1 MPAHKVKLEID
12 QGATF
17 DKTFTW
23 MTGTDKANAAP
34 VDLTGCKARA
44 QFREELESDV
54 VLIGLST
61 ENGRI
66 VLGGVEGTIRLFISA
81 ADTAA
86 MNWQSAVYD
95 LEIEFPNGTVIRRMA
110 GSVVVSPE
118 VTRGLVID
126 VPGRF
131 VDDGAGVPLLGD

>member
-23 MTGTDKANAAP
+23 KTGTKATAVP

-44 QFREELESDV
+44 QIREELQSEP
-54 VLIGLST
+54 VLLELTT
-61 ENGRI
+61 ENQRI
-66 VLGGVEGTIRLFISA
+66 VLGGPTGEIRFLVNA
-81 ADTAA
+81 TDTAA
-86 MNWQSAVYD
+86 LDWYTGVYD
-95 LEIEFPNGTVIRRMA
+95 LEIEFPDGKVVRRMA

-118 VTRGLVID
+118 VTRD
-126 VPGRF
+126 
-131 VDDGAGVPLLGD
+131 

>member
-23 MTGTDKANAAP
+23 KTGSAKASAIP
-34 VDLTGCKARA
+34 VDLTGCKARSH
-44 QFREELESDV
+44 FRAEVESAEVLLELT
-54 VLIGLST
+54 T
-61 ENGRI
+61 ENQRI
-66 VLGGVEGTIRLFISA
+66 VLGAEAGTIRMVISA

-86 MNWQSAVYD
+86 MNWNSGVFD
-95 LEIEFPNGTVIRRMA
+95 LEIEFPDGTVVRRMA

-118 VTRGLVID
+118 VTRG
-126 VPGRF
+126 
-131 VDDGAGVPLLGD
+131 

>member
-23 MTGTDKANAAP
+23 KTGTKANAAP

-44 QFREELESDV
+44 HFRSELESV
-54 VLIGLST
+54 TVLLELTT
-61 ENGRI
+61 ENQRI
-66 VLGGVEGTIRLFISA
+66 VLGGPTGEIRIVISA
-81 ADTAA
+81 TDTTAL
-86 MNWQSAVYD
+86 NWPTGVYD
-95 LEIEFPNGTVIRRMA
+95 LEVEFPDGTVVRRMA

-118 VTRGLVID
+118 VTRG
-126 VPGRF
+126 
-131 VDDGAGVPLLGD
+131 